1 MKQILLLG
9 VASMTI
15 AGAALADDVKV
26 IGEIRDIGVND
37 ILVDTSTGNQRV
49 EVGSMDYLYRHGVT
63 FRMRD
68 FVKIDAHTMPNS
80 DVVVADTIWVRGR
93 TVRNLASSH
102 MMGAGNESTSGR
114 MSIRAGTVPTR
125 EMARKVSESWMDE
138 PKKAADYMIDKYGP
152 PDELTYNRMIWQNNG
167 PWKMSI
173 LTNEEIPHNF
183 PIAHHDMLL
192 QMIDYK
198 VPINMF
204 DEIADYDGSV
214 VIERTKGTLGAR
226 CDKEAANFLAVN
238 LANDVATKKKTV
250 AEARSFY
257 AATVDAMMG
266 KNMNAEQRDYT
277 SKLVFSTP
285 KSNTADPDRRHGG

>member
-1 MKQILLLG
+1 MT
-9 VASMTI
+9 VAAM
-15 AGAALADDVKV
+15 ADEVKV

-49 EVGSMDYLYRHGVT
+49 EVGSMDYLYKYGVT
-63 FRMRD
+63 LKMRD

-93 TVRNLASSH
+93 TVRNLTTSH
-102 MMGAGNESTSGR
+102 MMGSGNESMSGR
-114 MSIRAGTVPTR
+114 MSISAAMKPSR
-125 EMARKVSESWMDE
+125 EMARRVMEGWMDE
-138 PKKAADYMIDKYGP
+138 PKKAADYMIDKYGA
-152 PDELTYNRMIWQNNG
+152 PDELTPDRMIWNNNG

-192 QMIDYK
+192 QVIDYR
-198 VPINMF
+198 VPVDMF

-214 VIERTKGTLGAR
+214 IVERTKGTIGAR

-238 LANDVATKKKTV
+238 LANDVATKRKTV

-257 AATVDAMMG
+257 AAAVNAMMSG
-266 KNMNAEQRDYT
+266 NMNSEQRDYT
-277 SKLVFSTP
+277 SKFVFSTP
-285 KSNTADPDRRHGG
+285 KTNTADPDGRHGR